1 MENSQNEIKNTVVVL
16 SGKGGVGKSTM
27 AVNLAVGLAQKGF
40 QVGLLDIDIHGPSV
54 PTLLN
59 MKVKLLSTDGDF
71 LLPEKYNDN
80 LSVMS
85 SGFIADEEDQPI
97 IWRGPMKTSF
107 INQMLSHVKWG
118 KLDYLVVDCPPGT
131 GDEPLTILQLLK
143 DISGAVVVTTPQ
155 KLSIVDVKKS
165 VNFCKS
171 LNIPILGIIEN
182 MSGFIC
188 EKCKEVTEIFKS
200 GGGEKM
206 AKDMD
211 VPFLGK
217 VPMSVDMVE
226 TGDEGRPFVE
236 ACKDGEVA
244 TIFDNIIQK
253 VIEKSQSKG

>member
-1 MENSQNEIKNTVVVL
+1 
-16 SGKGGVGKSTM
+16 
-27 AVNLAVGLAQKGF
+27 
-40 QVGLLDIDIHGPSV
+40 
-54 PTLLN
+54 
-59 MKVKLLSTDGDF
+59 
-71 LLPEKYNDN
+71 
-80 LSVMS
+80 
-85 SGFIADEEDQPI
+85 
-97 IWRGPMKTSF
+97 
-107 INQMLSHVKWG
+107 
-118 KLDYLVVDCPPGT
+118 
-131 GDEPLTILQLLK
+131 
-143 DISGAVVVTTPQ
+143 
-155 KLSIVDVKKS
+155 
-165 VNFCKS
+165 
-171 LNIPILGIIEN
+171 